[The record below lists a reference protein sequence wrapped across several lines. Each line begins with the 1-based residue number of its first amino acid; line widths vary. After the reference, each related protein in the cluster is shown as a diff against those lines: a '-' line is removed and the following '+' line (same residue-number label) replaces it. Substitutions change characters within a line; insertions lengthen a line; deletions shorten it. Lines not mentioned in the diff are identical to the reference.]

1 VALKGI
7 SDGTSGDEPSS
18 GPRKGRTQAERR
30 ADAERRML
38 QAGMRLLAQKG
49 FAGLTLN
56 EVGEAAGYSRGL
68 PAHYFGRKD
77 ELLTAMARYIVNR
90 FTKGLRVPDSETGPE
105 GLAGLIHVADHYLT
119 GVTQDPTTMRALLII
134 LTETTNHPDLFPAI
148 ITLNRT
154 SVEAIARYIR
164 VGQERGEIRSDI
176 DASSHAVLILGQLR
190 GVVAQW
196 LIDPETINIDHMR
209 AAFSQ
214 SLTRSLSA

>member
-1 VALKGI
+1 VPLKGI
-7 SDGTSGDEPSS
+7 SDGASGDGTSS

-30 ADAERRML
+30 AEAERRML

-90 FTKGLRVPDSETGPE
+90 YTKGLRVPDSEPE
-105 GLAGLIHVADHYLT
+105 GLAGLIHIADHYLT
-119 GVTQDPTTMRALLII
+119 GVTQDPTTMRALLIL

-164 VGQERGEIRSDI
+164 VGQERGEIRGDI
-176 DASSHAVLILGQLR
+176 DASSQAVLILGQ
-190 GVVAQW
+190 
-196 LIDPETINIDHMR
+196 
-209 AAFSQ
+209 
-214 SLTRSLSA
+214 